1 MSRKMASELPFC
13 MNFRKY
19 ASIFLQN
26 GICNSILRRKM
37 ETSARFFTAPQDHFF
52 LLGPRGTGKTWW
64 TRWQYPAAL
73 RLDLLDP
80 GTLRTLAARPERLR
94 ERLDAEPHVEH
105 VVIDEV
111 QKLPEL
117 LEVAHLLIEEKRGV
131 QFIFTGS
138 SARKLRRG
146 GVNLLGGRAAQRTLH
161 PFMAA
166 ELGQGFC
173 LENALQLGMV
183 PVVLGAAE
191 PAEILRAYNG
201 LYLREEVQAEGMVR
215 NVSSFSRFLEAI
227 SFSHAGVLNLAN
239 VARECQVNRKSVE
252 GYLEILEDLLLSF
265 RLPVFTRRAKRELA
279 AHPKFY
285 FFDTGVFRAN
295 RPSGPLDSP
304 SEIDSAA
311 LEGLVAQHLR
321 AWCDYSAGEH
331 RLYYWQTRAKVEVDF
346 VVYGS
351 QGLFALEV
359 KNSNRVRPEDLRG
372 LKNFAQ
378 DYPESRRLLLYR
390 GTERLMQEGI
400 LCLPCEEFLR
410 ALAPDHFPI

>member
-1 MSRKMASELPFC
+1 
-13 MNFRKY
+13 
-19 ASIFLQN
+19 
-26 GICNSILRRKM
+26 M
-37 ETSARFFTAPQDHFF
+37 ETSTRFFTPPQDHFF

-64 TRWQYPAAL
+64 TRRQYPAAL

-80 GTLRTLAARPERLR
+80 ETLRTMAARPERLR
-94 ERLDAEPHVEH
+94 ERLDAEPQVKH

-166 ELGQGFC
+166 ELGQSFC

-183 PVVLGAAE
+183 PVVLGAVD
-191 PAEILRAYNG
+191 PGEILRAYNG

-215 NVSSFSRFLEAI
+215 SVSSFSRFLEAM
-227 SFSHAGVLNLAN
+227 SFSHASVLNLAN

-304 SEIDSAA
+304 SEIDGAA

-351 QGLFALEV
+351 GGLFALEV

-390 GTERLMQEGI
+390 GTERLMQDGI

-410 ALAPDHFPI
+410 ALVPNHFLT